1 MRRRE
6 FLWGVG
12 SSVGALPFA
21 AYAQPSGKIPVVG
34 FFYPGP
40 KAAASSRS
48 KAFLAG
54 LRSGGF
60 SEPERVT
67 LALQIADGDA
77 SLLAPMAADL
87 VARQVDLILAISSA
101 AVAAARDATK
111 TIPIVAIDLE
121 SDPVGSGFVTNLARP
136 GGNIT
141 GVFLD
146 FPDLAKN
153 GSKC

>member
-6 FLWGVG
+6 FLWVG
-12 SSVGALPFA
+12 PLVSVLPFA
-21 AYAQPSGKIPVVG
+21 AYAQPSGKIPIVG
-34 FFYPGP
+34 FLYPGP
-40 KAAASSRS
+40 KAAASPRS

-67 LALQIADGDA
+67 LVLQIADGDA

-101 AVAAARDATK
+101 SVLAARDATK